1 MALKYSENIL
11 TMSQE
16 KCQSN
21 FDIDLTFLTLKCKV
35 LQWLIVSYSDA
46 ICRIWQWPGVYFTV
60 YNKFN
65 NKINL
70 SSDKEYF
77 LLECKCKLRYLLSQF
92 GQDSAVIASFM
103 KYMVQKS

>member
-1 MALKYSENIL
+1 MALKFSENIL

-21 FDIDLTFLTLKCKV
+21 FDIDLTFLTLRCKI
-35 LQWLIVSYSDA
+35 LQWLIVSYSDG

-65 NKINL
+65 NKIIL
-70 SSDKEYF
+70 SSDKEYIH
-77 LLECKCKLRYLLSQF
+77 LESKCKLRYLLSHF
-92 GQDSAVIASFM
+92 GQDLAIIESFIEYGT
-103 KYMVQKS
+103 KE